1 MHVFTCNNEI
11 KNISPYNKRHQTI
24 NLHRIDDKKNVVK
37 NSDFLFKNYRFLN
50 FFFFMSTKK
59 LFINI
64 KQFLFNNE

>member
-37 NSDFLFKNYRFLN
+37 NSDYSFQELSISKY
-50 FFFFMSTKK
+50 FFFMSTKK